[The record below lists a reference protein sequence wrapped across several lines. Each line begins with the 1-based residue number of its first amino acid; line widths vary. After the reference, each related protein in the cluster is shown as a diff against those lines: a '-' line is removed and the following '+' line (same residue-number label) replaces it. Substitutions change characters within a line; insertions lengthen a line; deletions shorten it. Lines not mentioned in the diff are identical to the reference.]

1 MRLRT
6 DDDIYRARLVYL
18 GPPGYT
24 LPIQLSYAQYGVFVV
39 LVPLFMFVHYLF
51 TLHFDLFPAW
61 EIALA
66 IVATS
71 FIFRHVDPD
80 RPARMV
86 IRTALT
92 DWRTAREPINEQRE
106 ARLVASK
113 VLVRDALVG
122 GSKIRRVRRKAD
134 TIRSSRPRGRHGDTA
149 RRPATAA
156 PAERASEHVVSPT
169 PPRSREPDDPSDI
182 DGVEISTVPQG
193 AVAVFQAPRP
203 LATRAASSDAHVS
216 AATGAYCAGTRL
228 GRDLVALPR
237 PGQHR

>member
-39 LVPLFMFVHYLF
+39 FVPLFMFIHYLF

-92 DWRTAREPINEQRE
+92 DWRTAREPVARAARSPTGGLARCSC
-106 ARLVASK
+106 ARLSSAARRCGAHAGKPSRSPPPDHAADTVTRPDGQRIGSSPAP
-113 VLVRDALVG
+113 VG
-122 GSKIRRVRRKAD
+122 G
-134 TIRSSRPRGRHGDTA
+134 
-149 RRPATAA
+149 
-156 PAERASEHVVSPT
+156 VS
-169 PPRSREPDDPSDI
+169 
-182 DGVEISTVPQG
+182 
-193 AVAVFQAPRP
+193 
-203 LATRAASSDAHVS
+203 
-216 AATGAYCAGTRL
+216 
-228 GRDLVALPR
+228 
-237 PGQHR
+237 